1 MTRQSPISLPAR
13 VFKNNKKKFLKY
25 YVVYASAIRKRPVT
39 SFLAALAILLAVI
52 IIGNFITKPKN
63 AQEAEQTP
71 KSVKV
76 FSIGKSPTITTQAQI
91 QKDGLI
97 TIVAQTPGIVQNI
110 NVKEGDSVSRGT
122 NLVSLSSNYQGG
134 NAASLS
140 RQLAQT
146 QFDNVKDTYDQQKG
160 IIQKQRDLANAGAD
174 NTEELRKISEKN
186 HDDISSLISFN
197 NGILDTLNSN
207 LQKLKDTNVG
217 GANDSLILATQQQ
230 ISSFSAANAQLNA
243 QERALSFST
252 NTDNPPTK
260 LANTTKD
267 MTLAQLDVAQKALD
281 LSKKISEIQLNLARV
296 NEAQM
301 FPASPCAGVVQ
312 KVNVHVGQMVNP
324 GTTLVVI
331 YSQTGNVTAHAK
343 VPQAIAQSIS
353 KIENSN
359 LIVGDKSFSETPT
372 FVSSQA
378 TDGQLYSVIYEI
390 PEDLQHAVSNLGFIK
405 IEIPVAS
412 SGTNSVIPYIPLDS
426 VYQTQEAAY
435 VYVAQGDK
443 AESKKVELGQ
453 VLGGNV
459 EVKSGLSD
467 GDQVILNRNVI
478 AGDNIKI
485 EI

>member
-13 VFKNNKKKFLKY
+13 VFQNSKKKSLKY
-25 YVVYASAIRKRPVT
+25 YALYTNVVKKRPVT
-39 SFLAALAILLAVI
+39 SFLVALALLLGI
-52 IIGNFITKPKN
+52 IVVGNFITKPKN
-63 AQEAEQTP
+63 IPAVAPEP
-71 KSVKV
+71 KQVKV

-91 QKDGLI
+91 QKDGVI
-97 TIVAQTPGIVQNI
+97 TIVAQTPGIVQNVA
-110 NVKEGDSVSRGT
+110 VKEGDSVSRGT
-122 NLVSLSSNYQGG
+122 NLISLSSNYQGG

-140 RQLAQT
+140 RQLAQVQFENVRDTHDT
-146 QFDNVKDTYDQQKG
+146 QKD
-160 IIQKQRDLANAGAD
+160 IIQKQRDLANAASD
-174 NTEELRKISEKN
+174 NTEELRKISEKT
-186 HDDISSLISFN
+186 HDDISSLISLN
-197 NGILDTLNSN
+197 NGILDTLNTN
-207 LQKLKDTNVG
+207 LQNLKDTNVG

-243 QERALSFST
+243 QERGLSYST
-252 NTDNPPTK
+252 NTNNPPTK
-260 LANTTKD
+260 LANATKD
-267 MTLAQLDVAQKALD
+267 MTLAQLDITEKALD
-281 LSKKISEIQLNLARV
+281 LSQKISEIQLNLARV
-296 NEAQM
+296 NEALM
-301 FPASPCAGVVQ
+301 YPVSPCAGVVQ
-312 KVNVHVGQMVNP
+312 KVNVHVGQSVTP

-359 LIVGDKSFSETPT
+359 LMFGDKNISETPT
-372 FVSSQA
+372 FVSTQT

-390 PEDLQHAVSNLGFIK
+390 PEDLQDAVSNLGFIK
-405 IEIPVAS
+405 VEIPVAA

-443 AESKKVELGQ
+443 AQSKQVELGQ

-467 GDQVILNRNVI
+467 GDQVILNRNVLS
-478 AGDNIKI
+478 GDSIKI